1 MIKISFKSTLTSQI
15 WPAGLKLRSNI
26 LVNWAKFVFFFL
38 KISGLTKEKIPKAVS
53 QVVLRYYSLKID
65 QNAEFGKI
73 RVLEQTDFFHRTQKE
88 GSAEL
93 SHVGGIDLDQ

>member
-1 MIKISFKSTLTSQI
+1 M
-15 WPAGLKLRSNI
+15 RSNI
-26 LVNWAKFVFFFL
+26 FSKLSKIRTFFL

-73 RVLEQTDFFHRTQKE
+73 RVLEQTDFFNRTKKE